1 MQDKTNELQI
11 FLEKARV
18 KTVYLNEHCCIMI
31 ICKIFLLHKIPNF
44 NLAASYCRRSS
55 RGGSTCIL
63 VHSSFEY
70 IVRHETDTLADDF
83 IF

>member
-1 MQDKTNELQI
+1 
-11 FLEKARV
+11 
-18 KTVYLNEHCCIMI
+18 MI

-44 NLAASYCRRSS
+44 NLAASYCRPSS

-63 VHSSFEY
+63 IHSSFEY

-83 IF
+83 IFEASAIELPALNVVCFIALSKTSLQ